1 MTTSETRRH
10 YRDEEDA
17 WTRAI
22 ELALTPVVAAGI
34 GWLADRAIGTM
45 PLFTIVLFVFAV
57 AGTFAR
63 MYVEYDAKMKAAEA
77 ETSWGRARAVR
88 EAADQAGPGLRS

>member
-17 WTRAI
+17 WTHAI

-34 GWLADRAIGTM
+34 GWLVDRLVGTM
-45 PLFTIVLFVFAV
+45 PLFTIVFLVLAV
-57 AGTFAR
+57 AGTFVK
-63 MYVEYDAKMKAAEA
+63 MYYAYDTQMKAHEA
-77 ETSWGRARAVR
+77 ETSWGRARAAR
-88 EAADQAGPGLRS
+88 AAAEQGVDS